1 MGLTDN
7 NEGKTVN
14 NRGGQTGNNGGGGGD
29 KLSIIGDGQS
39 RIWGTDFNNRGD

>member
-14 NRGGQTGNNGGGGGD
+14 NRGGQTGNNGGGD